1 MNKYFKYVIENY
13 FNELNEA
20 LTPQGIR
27 GVSFELIEKLYGS
40 NIKDACIAIYEA
52 FAITYNEIY

>member
-52 FAITYNEIY
+52 FAITYK